1 MKNKL
6 NKYTI
11 TNTMKKKEIII
22 NNNFQNFHIK
32 ENTRKRNKIIKN
44 IKWKKILLSCLFNNY
59 YPNYTHF
66 INLSCTMDKVYLCR
80 KLQGFRMCV
89 LLLVFV
95 KSCMCVIW
103 VVVVKKTR

>member
-32 ENTRKRNKIIKN
+32 ENTRKRNKIIK
-44 IKWKKILLSCLFNNY
+44 ILNSRQY
-59 YPNYTHF
+59 YY
-66 INLSCTMDKVYLCR
+66 
-80 KLQGFRMCV
+80 
-89 LLLVFV
+89 LVF
-95 KSCMCVIW
+95 CVWYNISFSSSYLNIEE
-103 VVVVKKTR
+103 

>member
-32 ENTRKRNKIIKN
+32 ENTMTRKTKHYSHTNRLYKEIK
-44 IKWKKILLSCLFNNY
+44 
-59 YPNYTHF
+59 
-66 INLSCTMDKVYLCR
+66 
-80 KLQGFRMCV
+80 
-89 LLLVFV
+89 
-95 KSCMCVIW
+95 
-103 VVVVKKTR
+103 

>member
-11 TNTMKKKEIII
+11 TNTMKRKEIII

-59 YPNYTHF
+59 YPNYTHTTLHK
-66 INLSCTMDKVYLCR
+66 NKKQNTTLR
-80 KLQGFRMCV
+80 KPWSEKILNTEQEIIKNKQSTLWLG
-89 LLLVFV
+89 
-95 KSCMCVIW
+95 
-103 VVVVKKTR
+103 KTHDFL

>member
-44 IKWKKILLSCLFNNY
+44 IKWKYYYLILLLIWKHTTLHNKKQIN
-59 YPNYTHF
+59 TH
-66 INLSCTMDKVYLCR
+66 
-80 KLQGFRMCV
+80 
-89 LLLVFV
+89 
-95 KSCMCVIW
+95 
-103 VVVVKKTR
+103 

>member
-44 IKWKKILLSCLFNNY
+44 IKWKKILLSCLFSKFY
-59 YPNYTHF
+59 YF
-66 INLSCTMDKVYLCR
+66 I
-80 KLQGFRMCV
+80 CV
-89 LLLVFV
+89 VSF
-95 KSCMCVIW
+95 S
-103 VVVVKKTR
+103 